1 MAWLQLCMEQ
11 LHSKTPARASSGWSW
26 SWLDGVFGMKVIPS
40 SRKGDFEGELSFLP
54 LVHGTHMSYSLALSL
69 FAERPLELL
78 SSCELYPS
86 PLSSFSYR
94 WAIPNPQASRGTP
107 SSPAARCRR
116 GRRRLL
122 LLRRRHRSHQ
132 GCKSPHALASR
143 WCHLRRL
150 PRVSSR
156 AVSTTVSTSGEG
168 GTGGEGGEGE
178 GRQGGRQRRGRR
190 GGRRQW

>member
-1 MAWLQLCMEQ
+1 MEQ

-94 WAIPNPQASRGTP
+94 WAIPNHKQAEGH
-107 SSPAARCRR
+107 
-116 GRRRLL
+116 RRRPPLDAGEEGDGCCCSGGGIDPIKDAN
-122 LLRRRHRSHQ
+122 RRM
-132 GCKSPHALASR
+132 P
-143 WCHLRRL
+143 L
-150 PRVSSR
+150 PPDG
-156 AVSTTVSTSGEG
+156 AT
-168 GTGGEGGEGE
+168 
-178 GRQGGRQRRGRR
+178 
-190 GGRRQW
+190 